1 MKDMVLYVKNT
12 RKKSTTVPAWTGG
25 NLAISDC
32 LSHHLR
38 RQITQVKSGEIV
50 SPEIECIMP
59 ILAAQD
65 GISHL
70 PEDQELLIETW
81 KSREGQHLY
90 VFPFEGRFV
99 HEGLGFLWTYRFAQ
113 YQKATFTV
121 SVNDYGFEILA
132 PKGYSFEEIFQEHH
146 AHFFNLDNIVE
157 NIRASLNISELTQR
171 RFRSIAQVANLVF
184 QGYPSSR
191 KTGSQLQVSASL
203 IYEVFSKY
211 EADNLLLKQAEREV
225 LYQQLE
231 IERLSVT
238 LERLQQFNVVWQT
251 TKRPSPLA
259 FPLLVERLSA
269 RLSNESLLERIQRL
283 KQQLGR
289 K

>member
-1 MKDMVLYVKNT
+1 MPV
-12 RKKSTTVPAWTGG
+12 WTGG
-25 NLAISDC
+25 NLAISNC

-38 RQITQVKSGEIV
+38 QQITQVKSGETV
-50 SPEIECIMP
+50 SAEIECVMP

-65 GISHL
+65 QISHL
-70 PEDQELLIETW
+70 PEAQELLIETW

-113 YQKATFTV
+113 HQKATFTV

-132 PKGYSFEEIFQEHH
+132 PKGYCFESIFQTYRS
-146 AHFFNLDNIVE
+146 HFFELDNIVDD
-157 NIRASLNISELTQR
+157 IRASLNLSELTQR
-171 RFRSIAQVANLVF
+171 RFRHIAQVANLVF

-191 KTGSQLQVSASL
+191 KTGSQLQVSAAL

-211 EADNLLLKQAEREV
+211 EADNLLLLQAEQEV
-225 LYQQLE
+225 LNQQLE
-231 IERLSVT
+231 LKRLRIA
-238 LERLQQFNVVWQT
+238 LERLQQFKVVWQT

-259 FPLLVERLSA
+259 FPLLIERLSA
-269 RLSNESLLERIQRL
+269 RLSNESLRQRIERL
-283 KQQLGR
+283 KQQLSDV
-289 K
+289 

>member
-1 MKDMVLYVKNT
+1 M
-12 RKKSTTVPAWTGG
+12 PAWTGG

-38 RQITQVKSGEIV
+38 QQITQVKSGDSL
-50 SPEIECIMP
+50 SPEIECVMP

-65 GISHL
+65 RISHL
-70 PEDQELLIETW
+70 PEANELLIETW

-132 PKGYSFEEIFQEHH
+132 PKGYPFETVFQAHRS
-146 AHFFNLDNIVE
+146 HFFQLDNVIDD
-157 NIRASLNISELTQR
+157 IRASLNISELTQR

-211 EADNLLLKQAEREV
+211 EADNLLLQQAEQEV
-225 LYQQLE
+225 LTQQLE
-231 IERLSVT
+231 LQRLSLA
-238 LERLQQFNVVWQT
+238 LERLQPFDIVWQT

-269 RLSNESLLERIQRL
+269 RMSNESLLERVERL
-283 KQQLGR
+283 KQQLL
-289 K
+289 KK